1 MVSKRVPRF
10 GPDKAGLSM
19 PGGRARRLP
28 NGFEQRTRFRVLGLD
43 LPEAFLLQAIRAL
56 LKLKTCFQNRKETL

>member
-1 MVSKRVPRF
+1 
-10 GPDKAGLSM
+10 M